1 MLPTAFTDRFTVRRA
16 SRENAFF
23 PASLSGAAGQ
33 RVDRQKAAARPTA
46 KQDCGLLSHGAG
58 CCVAKGSLGGGWE
71 GGRPAKERG
80 VELSRVHVQ
89 PDRAADPF
97 PPLPTYSVSADSV
110 LPGAAAVSYV

>member
-1 MLPTAFTDRFTVRRA
+1 M
-16 SRENAFF
+16 
-23 PASLSGAAGQ
+23 
-33 RVDRQKAAARPTA
+33 
-46 KQDCGLLSHGAG
+46 
-58 CCVAKGSLGGGWE
+58 GGGWE

-97 PPLPTYSVSADSV
+97 PPLPTYSVSADRV